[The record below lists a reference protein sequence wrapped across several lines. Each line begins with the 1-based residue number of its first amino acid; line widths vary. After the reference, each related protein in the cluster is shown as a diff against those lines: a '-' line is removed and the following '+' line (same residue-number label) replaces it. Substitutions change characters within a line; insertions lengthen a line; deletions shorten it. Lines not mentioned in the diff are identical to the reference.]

1 MLAKSRQLP
10 RLAVVHP
17 LVRLIAETKQ
27 VPFAIRSLRIV
38 FSWPDMMHSSRL
50 NQLAVS
56 LAFAAKIPI
65 PPQDLLAQI
74 NPASVTA
81 AVVKSCFTHHGL
93 ATSIVRI
100 KQKAGA
106 SNNTQILR
114 IITGSG
120 FQSTGLCECR
130 SVFRIYNPGNTPG
143 SFRLTS
149 SPSLAANACFACI
162 LDSSANHP
170 LQLAL
175 YHYLHEN
182 STLFT
187 LLLSLII
194 YVSSP
199 KII

>member
-1 MLAKSRQLP
+1 MHRRAGRIESAPTFPCICRT
-10 RLAVVHP
+10 VHSWRENAP
-17 LVRLIAETKQ
+17 DVFFSDFHSPTVDYSPWACHLHRPNKTK
-27 VPFAIRSLRIV
+27 
-38 FSWPDMMHSSRL
+38 
-50 NQLAVS
+50 
-56 LAFAAKIPI
+56 
-65 PPQDLLAQI
+65 
-74 NPASVTA
+74 
-81 AVVKSCFTHHGL
+81 
-93 ATSIVRI
+93 
-100 KQKAGA
+100 KAGA

-149 SPSLAANACFACI
+149 SPSRAANACFACI

-175 YHYLHEN
+175 YHYSHEN

-199 KII
+199 KNIKKDSLTTCACACASALSPTCWRCI